1 MMPVRRSQNWLPS
14 IFNDFFDN
22 ELLLKL
28 INDILDLSK
37 LESGSVELKYEEFD
51 LAEYFDSSLRRI
63 FDGIS
68 YIISHHLCNPIFVK
82 SHPAHTIRIH
92 RDQLHFRICHPLLH

>member
-1 MMPVRRSQNWLPS
+1 MK
-14 IFNDFFDN
+14 DFSLF
-22 ELLLKL
+22 LLRYTDTGIPYIKT
-28 INDILDLSK
+28 D
-37 LESGSVELKYEEFD
+37 SGVYHLVSHL
-51 LAEYFDSSLRRI
+51 DSSLRRI